1 MNNIYITKTSH
12 FLPNEPVS
20 NDEMEEYLGEICHHS
35 SRAKRI
41 VLRNNRIVNR
51 HYALTKSGQVTHTNP
66 QLTLESIKLL
76 LEYLPASE
84 LELLAVGTS
93 TPDTLIPSHGL
104 LVHSL
109 IPQVRSIPVYTSSG
123 VCCSSMHAFETAYY
137 ALQSNRVNN
146 AIVTGSELVSPILKS
161 DIFELEAK
169 KLQELKENAV
179 IAFDEDFLRFMLSD
193 GSGAFLMETKPRSG
207 LNFKVEWVES
217 ISYANKLPVCMY
229 QGSIKNEKGDLQSWK
244 MIDPDKWIEKSVFA
258 IKQDTRV
265 LENIIPYA
273 LQFMMDVFRKR
284 EFDASTLNYFLPH
297 ISSMYFYDK
306 LVDGI
311 KDNNIN
317 ISEDA
322 FYSCLTQIGN
332 IGSGSIYAA
341 LDIFAKNQN
350 LKDGDLVLLGVPE
363 SGQFQY
369 SMALLK
375 VVYN

>member
-1 MNNIYITKTSH
+1 
-12 FLPNEPVS
+12 
-20 NDEMEEYLGEICHHS
+20 
-35 SRAKRI
+35 
-41 VLRNNRIVNR
+41 
-51 HYALTKSGQVTHTNP
+51 
-66 QLTLESIKLL
+66 
-76 LEYLPASE
+76 
-84 LELLAVGTS
+84 
-93 TPDTLIPSHGL
+93 
-104 LVHSL
+104 
-109 IPQVRSIPVYTSSG
+109 
-123 VCCSSMHAFETAYY
+123 
-137 ALQSNRVNN
+137 
-146 AIVTGSELVSPILKS
+146 
-161 DIFELEAK
+161 
-169 KLQELKENAV
+169 
-179 IAFDEDFLRFMLSD
+179 
-193 GSGAFLMETKPRSG
+193 
-207 LNFKVEWVES
+207 
-217 ISYANKLPVCMY
+217 
-229 QGSIKNEKGDLQSWK
+229 